1 MAVKSVPEDKASS
14 LVSEFNILSKL
25 RHPGIIKCF
34 GKDVSDGEFPGETNH
49 DLFLEYAAGG
59 SLSGM
64 IADYGK
70 SGVSGVPERDVKL
83 CTLALL
89 EALSYIHSAGYTHC
103 DIKPDNLLLFPND
116 DGSCQLKI
124 ADFGLAM
131 ETPDPDSPA
140 TKNFR
145 GTTRYLPP
153 EVIVSGK
160 VSPAMDIWAVGC
172 TVVEMLTGERPFSSV
187 KENPMVMWKIIN
199 GGQPEIPECLSE
211 EGKDFIRKCFD
222 HRLPADRL
230 LSHAFVTGRSLKK
243 RRRATP
249 QKQDLHQAFEQA
261 LAALGS

>member
-1 MAVKSVPEDKASS
+1 
-14 LVSEFNILSKL
+14 
-25 RHPGIIKCF
+25 
-34 GKDVSDGEFPGETNH
+34 
-49 DLFLEYAAGG
+49 
-59 SLSGM
+59 M

-70 SGVSGVPERDVKL
+70 SGVSGIPERDAKL

-140 TKNFR
+140 AKNFR

-160 VSPAMDIWAVGC
+160 
-172 TVVEMLTGERPFSSV
+172 RPFSSV
-187 KENPMVMWKIIN
+187 KENPAVMWKIIS
-199 GGQPEIPECLSE
+199 GGKPEIPECLSE
-211 EGKDFIRKCFD
+211 EAKDFLRKCFD
-222 HRLPADRL
+222 RRLPANML
-230 LSHAFVTGRSLKK
+230 LSHPFVTGRSLKK

-249 QKQDLHQAFEQA
+249 QNLDLHQAFEQA
-261 LAALGS
+261 LAAL